1 MLAHWIWFA
10 ERKLTDHWKDV
21 LLKHFSDPEDIYC
34 AEREDLFSV
43 PDITAEVMQEL
54 ENKDLQP
61 ARKIMAVCQQ
71 EDIRILTMQDVQYP
85 QKLRSIGQPPLVLYY
100 RGEFPEFDKIPA
112 VGVVGTRKAS
122 VYGLSMARRF
132 GAELAACGMCV
143 VSGGALGIDTKA
155 MEGAFA
161 AEGAPVCI
169 LGCGVDVVYPRSNRE
184 LFAKVAAKGCVIS
197 EYPPGTPAHSWNFP
211 RRNRIISALSD
222 AVLVV
227 EAPEKSGAMITA
239 RHAIEQGRDLFA
251 IPTNLNAATGAGSN
265 RLLRD
270 GAALVT
276 EGWDI
281 ACLYEGKYP
290 EHIRHWEGTVPAEE
304 APSVILEKVA
314 QIPAVPADL
323 SSRKTIEDKKDVDNG
338 ENSSYSVSRCNAADL
353 TETEQQILALVTPE
367 PISADEII
375 DKTGLPSGTV
385 LSALTTLSMK
395 GAVRNHPGRCFSLK

>member
-10 ERKLTDHWKDV
+10 EQKLTDHWKEV
-21 LLKHFSDPEDIYC
+21 LLQHFSDPEDIYC
-34 AEREDLFSV
+34 AQREELCAV
-43 PDITAEVMQEL
+43 PDITVEVIGEL

-61 ARKIMAVCQQ
+61 ARKIIAVCQ
-71 EDIRILTMQDVQYP
+71 EKDIRILTRKDAQYP
-85 QKLRSIGQPPLVLYY
+85 QKLANTGQPPLVLYY
-100 RGEFPEFDKIPA
+100 RGIFPDFDSIPS
-112 VGVVGTRKAS
+112 VGIVGTRKAS
-122 VYGLSMARRF
+122 AYGLSMARRF

-161 AEGAPVCI
+161 AGAAPVCV
-169 LGCGVDVVYPRSNRE
+169 LGCGVDVVYPKSNRE
-184 LFAKVAAKGCVIS
+184 LFEKVATKCCVIS
-197 EYPPGTPAHSWNFP
+197 EYPPGTPAHGWNFP

-222 AVLVV
+222 GVLVV

-239 RHAIEQGRDLFA
+239 RYALEQGRDLYA
-251 IPTNLNAATGAGSN
+251 VPTNLNAATGAGSN

-290 EHIRHWEGTVPAEE
+290 EYIRHWEGAVPAEE
-304 APSVILEKVA
+304 EPAAAVQKVA
-314 QIPAVPADL
+314 QIPVLPGNP
-323 SSRKTIEDKKDVDNG
+323 SSPKTIDDKKDVDNG
-338 ENSSYSVSRCNAADL
+338 ENSSYSVSRCYPADL
-353 TETEQQILALVTPE
+353 TETEQRILAMVTPE

-395 GAVRNHPGRCFSLK
+395 GAVKNLPGRCVCLK